1 MSAEVDA
8 FDDMIGVEKFL
19 EYVRVGHGQLNAA
32 IAVGWTPYKLRQLL
46 KDEAFASLVDEVKER
61 RTESIEEVVYAK
73 ALEGTRWA
81 VEMYLFCQAPERGW
95 RPPATRIDVTK
106 TQRVEGQLVV
116 SVVEGA
122 RQLLEAHSVAAL
134 QPGGALD
141 GPIEEAEIVEPDGDQ

>member
-1 MSAEVDA
+1 MSTEIDA
-8 FDDMIGVEKFL
+8 FDDMVNVERFL
-19 EYVRVGHGQLNAA
+19 EYVRGGSGPLNAA
-32 IAVGWTPYKLRQLL
+32 IAVGWTPYQIRQRL
-46 KDEAFASLVDEVKER
+46 KDDQFATLVEEVKER
-61 RTESIEEVVYAK
+61 RTETIEQVVYEK
-73 ALEGTRWA
+73 AAEGTRWA

-141 GPIEEAEIVEPDGDQ
+141 GPIEDAEIVDDGSQ